1 VVRTILNNEGMSIR
15 KTLTYSGCS
24 KNMYYYNSIKQKKYH
39 VKRIT
44 TAATAAAVTAP
55 PPPPPS
61 SSSSTMIEQE
71 IQQIS
76 LQRPT
81 YGTRR
86 MAAML
91 TRILGRPINRKRIQ
105 RIFRKIGYI
114 TPCRRKKESLHSKVP
129 NVKADRPNQV
139 WEADLTYIYC
149 GIDGWGYLFNVFDV
163 FTREWVGYCF
173 DLSAV
178 KENAIISVENALVT
192 HKDIVPQQ
200 DLVIRTDNGSQYTS
214 KAFRKSLSVLGLK
227 LEHIYYN
234 TPEQNG
240 HIESF
245 HKTLKKE
252 YIWPNDFQN
261 YQEAESAIRDA
272 FTDYNQNRIH
282 SSLRY
287 LTPYE
292 FISKLKMSK
301 EKEEEKVINIGNE
314 RK

>member
-1 VVRTILNNEGMSIR
+1 VVRTIVDNNTTRISLR
-15 KTLTYSGCS
+15 KALRYSRCS
-24 KNMYYYNSIKQKKYH
+24 KNMYYGKDHRNKS
-39 VKRIT
+39 T
-44 TAATAAAVTAP
+44 AAATAVTAVTTT
-55 PPPPPS
+55 
-61 SSSSTMIEQE
+61 TMIEKE
-71 IQQIS
+71 IQKII

-91 TRILGRPINRKRIQ
+91 TRILGIPINRKRVQ
-105 RIFRKIGYI
+105 RIFRKMGYI
-114 TPCRRKKESLHSKVP
+114 TPSRRKKEIMRSKVP
-129 NVKADRPNQV
+129 NIKANRPNQV

-149 GIDGWGYLFNVFDV
+149 GIDGWGYLFNVFDI

-173 DLSAV
+173 DMSAV
-178 KENAIISVENALVT
+178 KENAIISLENALVT
-192 HKDIVPQQ
+192 HKDIVPEN
-200 DLVIRTDNGSQYTS
+200 LVIRTDNGSQYTS
-214 KAFRKSLSVLGLK
+214 KAFRKSTSVLGLK

-272 FTDYNQNRIH
+272 FVDYNQNRIH
-282 SSLRY
+282 SALRY

-292 FISKLKMSK
+292 FISKLK
-301 EKEEEKVINIGNE
+301 EQQQIDYEKVINIGNE
-314 RK
+314 RQ

>member
-1 VVRTILNNEGMSIR
+1 MVSTIVNNNTARIISIR
-15 KTLTYSGCS
+15 KALTYSGCS
-24 KNMYYYNSIKQKKYH
+24 KNIYYGNKDHRYDI
-39 VKRIT
+39 
-44 TAATAAAVTAP
+44 TAATAATAVT
-55 PPPPPS
+55 PS
-61 SSSSTMIEQE
+61 SSTTTIIEKE

-76 LQRPT
+76 MQRPT

-91 TRILGRPINRKRIQ
+91 TRILGIPVNRKRVQ
-105 RIFRKIGYI
+105 RIFRKMGYI
-114 TPCRRKKESLHSKVP
+114 TPSKSKKEILRSKIP

-139 WEADLTYIYC
+139 WEADLTYIHC
-149 GIDGWGYLFNVFDV
+149 GIDGWGYLFNVFDI

-178 KENAIISVENALVT
+178 KENAIIAIENALVT
-192 HKDIVPQQ
+192 HNDIVPENL
-200 DLVIRTDNGSQYTS
+200 LVIRTDNGSQYTS
-214 KAFRKSLSVLGLK
+214 KAFRKSISVLRLK

-252 YIWPNDFQN
+252 YIWSNDFQN
-261 YQEAESAIRDA
+261 YQEAELAIRDA
-272 FTDYNQNRIH
+272 FTDYNKNRIH
-282 SSLRY
+282 SALGY

-292 FISKLKMSK
+292 FISKWKMQQDI
-301 EKEEEKVINIGNE
+301 EEEKKKVINIGNE

>member
-1 VVRTILNNEGMSIR
+1 M
-15 KTLTYSGCS
+15 
-24 KNMYYYNSIKQKKYH
+24 
-39 VKRIT
+39 
-44 TAATAAAVTAP
+44 
-55 PPPPPS
+55 
-61 SSSSTMIEQE
+61 
-71 IQQIS
+71 
-76 LQRPT
+76 
-81 YGTRR
+81 
-86 MAAML
+86 
-91 TRILGRPINRKRIQ
+91 
-105 RIFRKIGYI
+105 
-114 TPCRRKKESLHSKVP
+114 
-129 NVKADRPNQV
+129 
-139 WEADLTYIYC
+139 
-149 GIDGWGYLFNVFDV
+149 FDV

-214 KAFRKSLSVLGLK
+214 KAFRKSISVLRLK

-261 YQEAESAIRDA
+261 YQEAELAIRYA
-272 FTDYNQNRIH
+272 FSDYNQNRIH
-282 SSLRY
+282 SSLEY
-287 LTPYE
+287 LTPCE
-292 FISKLKMSK
+292 FISKWKMQQDIE
-301 EKEEEKVINIGNE
+301 EKKKKVINIGNE

>member
-1 VVRTILNNEGMSIR
+1 
-15 KTLTYSGCS
+15 
-24 KNMYYYNSIKQKKYH
+24 MYYGNKDHRYAIP
-39 VKRIT
+39 T
-44 TAATAAAVTAP
+44 EAATAAAT
-55 PPPPPS
+55 PS
-61 SSSSTMIEQE
+61 TTIMIEQE
-71 IQQIS
+71 IQKIS
-76 LQRPT
+76 MQRPT

-91 TRILGRPINRKRIQ
+91 TRILGIPVNRKRVQ
-105 RIFRKIGYI
+105 RIFRKMGYI
-114 TPCRRKKESLHSKVP
+114 TPAKSKKEILRSKIP

-139 WEADLTYIYC
+139 WEADLTYVHC

-178 KENAIISVENALVT
+178 KENAIIAIENALVT
-192 HKDIVPQQ
+192 HKDIVPEN
-200 DLVIRTDNGSQYTS
+200 LVIRTDNGSQYTS
-214 KAFRKSLSVLGLK
+214 KAFRKSLAVLGLK

-252 YIWPNDFQN
+252 YIWSNDFQN

-287 LTPYE
+287 LTPHE
-292 FISKLKMSK
+292 FISKWKLQQQIIDREN
-301 EKEEEKVINIGNE
+301 EKEKVINIGNE
-314 RK
+314 RKY

>member
-1 VVRTILNNEGMSIR
+1 VVKTITNNDGMSIR
-15 KTLTYSGCS
+15 KALVYSDCS
-24 KNMYYYNSIKQKKYH
+24 RNMYYNNNNNKQKKYH
-39 VKRIT
+39 RNHI
-44 TAATAAAVTAP
+44 TAATAEATAAP
-55 PPPPPS
+55 L
-61 SSSSTMIEQE
+61 SSTIEKE

-86 MAAML
+86 MAAIL
-91 TRILGRPINRKRIQ
+91 TRILVIPINRKRIQ
-105 RIFRKIGYI
+105 RIFRKMGYI
-114 TPCRRKKESLHSKVP
+114 TPSKSKKEIMRSKVP

-139 WEADLTYIYC
+139 WEADLTYIHC

-192 HKDIVPQQ
+192 HKDIAPEN
-200 DLVIRTDNGSQYTS
+200 LVIRTDNGSQYTS

-227 LEHIYYN
+227 LEHIHYN

-252 YIWPNDFQN
+252 YIWSNDFQN
-261 YQEAESAIRDA
+261 YQETESAIRDA
-272 FTDYNQNRIH
+272 FLDYNQNRIH
-282 SSLRY
+282 SALRY

-292 FISKLKMSK
+292 FISKWK
-301 EKEEEKVINIGNE
+301 EAKVEKVINIGNE
-314 RK
+314 K

>member
-1 VVRTILNNEGMSIR
+1 MVKTIANNNDGMSIR
-15 KTLTYSGCS
+15 KALAYSGCS
-24 KNMYYYNSIKQKKYH
+24 RNMDYNNNNKQKKYH
-39 VKRIT
+39 NHI
-44 TAATAAAVTAP
+44 TAATAATAA
-55 PPPPPS
+55 PS
-61 SSSSTMIEQE
+61 SSAMIEKE

-91 TRILGRPINRKRIQ
+91 TRTLGIPVNRKRVQ
-105 RIFRKIGYI
+105 RIFRKMGYI
-114 TPCRRKKESLHSKVP
+114 IPSRRKKEIMRSKVP

-139 WEADLTYIYC
+139 WEADLTYIHC
-149 GIDGWGYLFNVFDV
+149 GIDGWGYLFNMFDI

-178 KENAIISVENALVT
+178 KENAIISVENSLVM
-192 HKDIVPQQ
+192 HKDIVPEN
-200 DLVIRTDNGSQYTS
+200 LVIRTDNGSQYTS
-214 KAFRKSLSVLGLK
+214 KAFRKSISVLGLK

-261 YQEAESAIRDA
+261 YQEAESVIRDA
-272 FTDYNQNRIH
+272 FSDYNQNRIH
-282 SSLRY
+282 SALRY

-292 FISKLKMSK
+292 FISKWNEQYK
-301 EKEEEKVINIGNE
+301 EKEEKVINIGNE
-314 RK
+314 K

>member
-1 VVRTILNNEGMSIR
+1 MVRTIANDDDNDDGMSIR
-15 KTLTYSGCS
+15 KALAYSGCS
-24 KNMYYYNSIKQKKYH
+24 KTMYYNNKEKDHRNHIAAA
-39 VKRIT
+39 
-44 TAATAAAVTAP
+44 TAATA
-55 PPPPPS
+55 S
-61 SSSSTMIEQE
+61 SSSSTTTIEE
-71 IQQIS
+71 VIQRIS

-91 TRILGRPINRKRIQ
+91 TRILGIPVNRKRVQ
-105 RIFRKIGYI
+105 RIFRKMGYI
-114 TPCRRKKESLHSKVP
+114 TPSKSKKEILRSKIP

-139 WEADLTYIYC
+139 WEADLTYIHC

-173 DLSAV
+173 DLYAV
-178 KENAIISVENALVT
+178 KENAIIAIENALVT
-192 HKDIVPQQ
+192 HKDIVPQ

-252 YIWPNDFQN
+252 YIWSNDFQN
-261 YQEAESAIRDA
+261 YQEAELAIRDA
-272 FTDYNQNRIH
+272 FVDYNKNRIH
-282 SSLRY
+282 SGLRY

-292 FISKLKMSK
+292 FISKWKMQQE
-301 EKEEEKVINIGNE
+301 EKEKVINIGNE
-314 RK
+314 K

>member
-1 VVRTILNNEGMSIR
+1 VVRTILNNGMSIR

-24 KNMYYYNSIKQKKYH
+24 KNMYYNNNNSRKNNYRNHI
-39 VKRIT
+39 
-44 TAATAAAVTAP
+44 A
-55 PPPPPS
+55 S
-61 SSSSTMIEQE
+61 SSSIEE
-71 IQQIS
+71 NIQQIS

-91 TRILGRPINRKRIQ
+91 TRILGIPVNRKRVQ
-105 RIFRKIGYI
+105 RIFRKMGYI
-114 TPCRRKKESLHSKVP
+114 TPCIRKKEIIRSKVSTI
-129 NVKADRPNQV
+129 KTDRPNQV
-139 WEADLTYIYC
+139 WEADLTYVHC

-214 KAFRKSLSVLGLK
+214 KAFRKSISVLGLK

-261 YQEAESAIRDA
+261 YQEAESAIRDV
-272 FTDYNQNRIH
+272 FLDYNQNRIH
-282 SSLRY
+282 SALRY

-292 FISKLKMSK
+292 FISKWKMQQEEK
-301 EKEEEKVINIGNE
+301 EKEKVINIGNE
-314 RK
+314 K

>member
-1 VVRTILNNEGMSIR
+1 
-15 KTLTYSGCS
+15 
-24 KNMYYYNSIKQKKYH
+24 
-39 VKRIT
+39 
-44 TAATAAAVTAP
+44 
-55 PPPPPS
+55 
-61 SSSSTMIEQE
+61 
-71 IQQIS
+71 
-76 LQRPT
+76 
-81 YGTRR
+81 

-91 TRILGRPINRKRIQ
+91 TRILGRPVNRKRVQ
-105 RIFRKIGYI
+105 RIFRKMGYI
-114 TPCRRKKESLHSKVP
+114 TPSRSKKEIIRSKVP
-129 NVKADRPNQV
+129 TIKADRPNQV
-139 WEADLTYIYC
+139 WEADLTYIHC

-214 KAFRKSLSVLGLK
+214 KAFKKSLSVLRLK

-272 FTDYNQNRIH
+272 FLDYNQNRIH
-282 SSLRY
+282 SALRY

-292 FISKLKMSK
+292 FVSKWKMQQE
-301 EKEEEKVINIGNE
+301 EKEKVINIGNE
-314 RK
+314 K

>member
-1 VVRTILNNEGMSIR
+1 
-15 KTLTYSGCS
+15 
-24 KNMYYYNSIKQKKYH
+24 
-39 VKRIT
+39 
-44 TAATAAAVTAP
+44 VT
-55 PPPPPS
+55 PS
-61 SSSSTMIEQE
+61 STKTIEQE
-71 IQQIS
+71 IQKIS

-91 TRILGRPINRKRIQ
+91 TRILGIPINRKRVQ
-105 RIFRKIGYI
+105 RIFKKMGYI
-114 TPCRRKKESLHSKVP
+114 TPAKSKKEILRSKVP
-129 NVKADRPNQV
+129 NVKANRPNQV
-139 WEADLTYIYC
+139 WEADLTYIHC
-149 GIDGWGYLFNVFDV
+149 GIDGWGYLFNVFDI

-178 KENAIISVENALVT
+178 KENAIIAIENALVT
-192 HKDIVPQQ
+192 HKGIVPEN
-200 DLVIRTDNGSQYTS
+200 LVIRTDNGSQYTS
-214 KAFRKSLSVLGLK
+214 KAFRKSLSVFRLK

-252 YIWPNDFQN
+252 YIWPNDFEN
-261 YQEAESAIRDA
+261 YQEAESAIRDV

-282 SSLRY
+282 SSLGY

-292 FISKLKMSK
+292 FISKLKGHQEK
-301 EKEEEKVINIGNE
+301 EKEKVINIGNE
-314 RK
+314 RN